1 MSRWTQPTLK
11 NRICTYIFTYE
22 TIEYKQTEKAPTP
35 IGRSTQG
42 AETYTGWGF
51 NSPEEVC
58 SLHIM
63 VAAQAERQF
72 PHFPNFSGMRKSKA
86 LDRAEAPNGFLRT
99 TLKSVQVRLF

>member
-1 MSRWTQPTLK
+1 MCHVTLDT
-11 NRICTYIFTYE
+11 TYIKKQDLYLHFHYE

-51 NSPEEVC
+51 KSPEEVC

-63 VAAQAERQF
+63 VAAQAERTVSTL
-72 PHFPNFSGMRKSKA
+72 PK
-86 LDRAEAPNGFLRT
+86 LRRNKKIKNIGSRRSPQWVLT
-99 TLKSVQVRLF
+99 DNS